1 MKLNRLS
8 VVAIM
13 LMVLAIAAAFYF
25 QSEIQPPIATDSST
39 PTAVA
44 PSTSTTPVISADLL
58 AVDTGAALVLAE
70 GILSPTHHQTL
81 TFNGSG
87 LLTDI
92 FVEEGDLVEAGAPLL
107 QLDGRDQENALIQQQ
122 ANLAQAQANLALAQ
136 ADLLI
141 AETGVTA
148 ANIAVQIA
156 EVELTLLQEGP
167 SAGQVA
173 LYEALLAAAESG
185 VNQAASNQSLALAQ
199 PASSA
204 IRSAQARL
212 AAAQAEVVP
221 AQIALDQL
229 VRENG
234 TQSAIQQAQLK
245 LNAAIANV
253 NAAQIA
259 LEDVQ
264 AGASAPQRS
273 ASAAQVTAADANRQV
288 AQAQLDL
295 LLLGTRAETISL
307 TEAKIEQAQSAL
319 TEAELVVQQAQ
330 AAVEQASAQVEEAT
344 TAVAAADSALQQ
356 RTLYAP
362 FAGTIAQMS
371 LKLGDVITPER
382 TAVIIA
388 NFDQWQV
395 KTTNVTEVDIVALAQ
410 GFPVQITV
418 DAFPGQPLNGR
429 VTDVAAV
436 SELVRGDVT
445 YQVTISID
453 EVTLPVRW
461 GMRAFVAIDVAQ

>member
-8 VVAIM
+8 VVALG
-13 LMVLAIAAAFYF
+13 LMALAIVAAFYF
-25 QSEIQPPIATDSST
+25 QPEAKVAVGT

-44 PSTSTTPVISADLL
+44 TPTTPAAISANQL
-58 AVDTGAALVLAE
+58 AVDTGATLVLAE
-70 GILSPTHHQTL
+70 GLLSPARHQTL

-92 FVEEGDLVEAGAPLL
+92 FVAEGDWVEAGDPLL
-107 QLDGRDQENALIQQQ
+107 QIDGRDQENALIQQQ
-122 ANLAQAQANLALAQ
+122 AALTQAEANVALAQ
-136 ADLLI
+136 ADHLI

-148 ANIAVQIA
+148 ATIALEIA
-156 EVELTLLQEGP
+156 QVELRLLEEGP
-167 SAGQVA
+167 TAAQVA

-185 VNQAASNQSLALAQ
+185 VAQAASNQNLALAQ
-199 PASSA
+199 PATSA

-229 VRENG
+229 VRDNG
-234 TQSAIQQAQLK
+234 TQANIQQAQLK

-259 LEDVQ
+259 LQDVQ
-264 AGASAPQRS
+264 AGASAPVQS

-288 AQAQLDL
+288 AQAQLEL
-295 LLLGTRAETISL
+295 LLLGSRTETIAL
-307 TEAKIEQAQSAL
+307 TEAKVAQAQTGL
-319 TEAELVVQQAQ
+319 TEANLLLQQATT
-330 AAVEQASAQVEEAT
+330 AVEGALAQVDEAV
-344 TAVAAADSALQQ
+344 TAVAAAENALHQ

-362 FAGTIAQMS
+362 FSGTVAQMN
-371 LKLGDVITPER
+371 LKIGELMTPET
-382 TAVIIA
+382 TAVILA
-388 NFDQWQV
+388 DFQQWQV

-410 GFPVQITV
+410 GFPVEITV

-429 VTDVAAV
+429 VADIAAV
-436 SELVRGDVT
+436 SEIVRGDVT
-445 YQVTISID
+445 YEVTISID
-453 EVTLPVRW
+453 ELSLPVRW